1 MKAHKGCSGVDALSL
16 DINTGCLHRMIL
28 DIAHIGILVTDSKG
42 NIKYLNPAFS
52 TMFDIEIEFALGKN
66 INDYFPKSQL
76 LDVIRSGIP
85 HKAIRFSYRGQDA
98 LINRYPI
105 TNGDKTIGGLI
116 EVYFR
121 DINVLKDL
129 VQQMTDLEKKV
140 LYYKR
145 KAQGLPG
152 AKYTFDDIIGQ
163 SDKIRDLKNL
173 GLRFATSSQ
182 PVLLYGESGSG
193 KELVAHAI
201 HAYSQRANEIFI
213 RVNCAAIPKDLM
225 ESELFGFEEGT
236 FTGAKVG
243 GKVGKFELADKGTI
257 FLDEI
262 AELPF
267 EMQAKLL
274 RVIENKEIQ
283 KIGTSI
289 SVYSDFRLIAAT
301 NKELATLV
309 REGTFRED
317 LYHRLHIL
325 VLQVPPLRERSE
337 DILLLIPHLLREL
350 EDKPH
355 NLDVSF
361 SPEVKQ
367 LLQGYAWP
375 GNIRELRNVLSFAI
389 LSLDDGQNEIR
400 LRNLPPYLVE
410 KGILKVR
417 LFKDD
422 SCSLIQAR
430 EKSEKEALLAAME
443 RSPQN
448 KSKAAKILGISRNE
462 LYKKIKKYSL

>member
-1 MKAHKGCSGVDALSL
+1 
-16 DINTGCLHRMIL
+16 MIL
-28 DIAHIGILVTDSKG
+28 DIAHIGILVTDHKG
-42 NIKYLNPAFS
+42 NIKYLNPTFS
-52 TMFDIEIEFALGKN
+52 NMFDVEIEFALGKN

-129 VQQMTDLEKKV
+129 MQQMTDLEKKV

-145 KAQGLPG
+145 KTQGLPG

-163 SDKIRDLKNL
+163 SDTIRDLKNL
-173 GLRFATSSQ
+173 GSRFATSSQ

-201 HAYSQRANEIFI
+201 HASSQRANEVFI

-301 NKELATLV
+301 NKDLATLV

-337 DILLLIPHLLREL
+337 DILLLVQHLLREL
-350 EDKPH
+350 EDKPQ

-389 LSLDDGQNEIR
+389 LSLDEGQNEIR

-417 LFKDD
+417 PYNND
-422 SCSLIQAR
+422 SGSLIQAR
-430 EKSEKEALLAAME
+430 EKSEKEALAAALE
-443 RSPQN
+443 RSARN
-448 KSKAAKILGISRNE
+448 KSKAAKMLGISRNE
-462 LYKKIKKYSL
+462 LYKKIKKYGL